1 MSVKVDAKKR
11 TWFDFSFDVFSPTE
25 LKESLNLLS
34 SHLRL
39 VIDDGNLGSCL
50 IMGECQQNSRNRVA
64 KKRRK
69 EFTSSVP
76 VEFAC
81 VSHDRLSRSRS
92 INIHMIGRS
101 SSLREQFGFV
111 RHCLQ
116 ISDHTVGNSAVTS
129 GHGYERS
136 NELSNFFKEL
146 GKTGIGKV
154 RSTSFVSN

>member
-1 MSVKVDAKKR
+1 MKAEAKKR

-39 VIDDGNLGSCL
+39 VIDDCNLCSCL
-50 IMGECQQNSRNRVA
+50 IMGECQQNFETESL

-76 VEFAC
+76 IEFAC
-81 VSHDRLSRSRS
+81 VSHDQLSRSRS

-116 ISDHTVGNSAVTS
+116 ISDHTIGNSAVTS
-129 GHGYERS
+129 GHGYKRS
-136 NELSNFFKEL
+136 NELSDFFEEL
-146 GKTGIGKV
+146 GRTGIGKV